1 MLIRV
6 VFMTGRIPPR
16 VMSHPLWLPPSA
28 ITNLFKNTSIF
39 SWHGSLDLFYS
50 LWHGRGIILL
60 VLMNE
65 SMILWTLLEHTW
77 TCGEPNFF
85 SGATLAADL
94 LQLGLKR
101 RPILPR
107 DEDPPFLV
115 VTTSLLSPLVSSQIS
130 AFFLPRLDLSPREL
144 LLEVKRPHTLVE

>member
-1 MLIRV
+1 MYQIVWPILNQMYNGVQSQICVRVLHFSHGMDPLIC
-6 VFMTGRIPPR
+6 
-16 VMSHPLWLPPSA
+16 
-28 ITNLFKNTSIF
+28 LFVALERCTIS
-39 SWHGSLDLFYS
+39 
-50 LWHGRGIILL
+50 
-60 VLMNE
+60 VLMNQ
-65 SMILWTLLEHTW
+65 SMTKWTLKHTW

-107 DEDPPFLV
+107 EEDPPFLV
-115 VTTSLLSPLVSSQIS
+115 VTAVLSPLVSSQIS

-144 LLEVKRPHTLVE
+144 LLEPKRPQTLVE